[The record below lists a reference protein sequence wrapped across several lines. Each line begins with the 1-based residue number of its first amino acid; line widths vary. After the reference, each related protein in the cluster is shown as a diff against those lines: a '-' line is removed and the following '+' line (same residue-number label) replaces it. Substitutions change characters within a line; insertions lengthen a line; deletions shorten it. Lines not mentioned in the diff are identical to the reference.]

1 MSDVT
6 REFRV
11 VDGRG
16 DEWPFEDLP
25 SADQCARYAAFCER
39 SEPNCGPFRVESRTV
54 TDWLETEQPADSA
67 TGCQTHG
74 GNP

>member
-11 VDGRG
+11 VDRLGYPYTG
-16 DEWPFEDLP
+16 PLEFFEAREAMLDLEEHYP
-25 SADQCARYAAFCER
+25 KD
-39 SEPNCGPFRVESRTV
+39 GPFRMESRTV

-67 TGCQTHG
+67 TGCATTEASA
-74 GNP
+74 P